1 MIPRPA
7 ALALALMTGWLSLSD
22 PTTAQESTIYK
33 WRDANGV
40 VHYSNSPPPKGT
52 DATVLD
58 QRNSKVSVVPA
69 IQAPADAAAG
79 AGAGADTQLQNRV
92 QRLERELEDERRSQA
107 AAAQAQ
113 SDAYQ
118 RWREEC
124 LKQRRL
130 DCDDPAAVPTE
141 VYGYPAPPVVRP
153 PIARPPK
160 PPPST
165 APPGY
170 IVGPGPA
177 GIGGQYVPAPPK
189 PQQPAGEPERPRP
202 R

>member
-1 MIPRPA
+1 MSPRRAAIALVAGSLLLAAPA
-7 ALALALMTGWLSLSD
+7 L
-22 PTTAQESTIYK
+22 AQESRIYK

-40 VHYSNSPPPKGT
+40 VHYSNTPPPKGT

-58 QRNSKVSVVPA
+58 QSKSKVSVVPA
-69 IQAPADAAAG
+69 IQAPPDAAG
-79 AGAGADTQLQNRV
+79 NERQIQNRV

-107 AAAQAQ
+107 A
-113 SDAYQ
+113 
-118 RWREEC
+118 EEC

-130 DCDDPAAVPTE
+130 DCDDPAAVPVE

-160 PPPST
+160 PPAST

-177 GIGGQYVPAPPK
+177 GIGGQYVPAPPR
-189 PQQPAGEPERPRP
+189 PQQPPALPEQPRP